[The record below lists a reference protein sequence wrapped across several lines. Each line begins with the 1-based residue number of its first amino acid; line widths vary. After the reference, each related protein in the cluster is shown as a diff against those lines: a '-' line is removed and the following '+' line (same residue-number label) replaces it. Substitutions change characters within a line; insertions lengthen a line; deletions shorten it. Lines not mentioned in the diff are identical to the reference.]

1 METVGVAGPVN
12 TGLAAGGV
20 AGPHFLANVL
30 LPWALHIPGEDSSLS
45 HLKAIGLAASV

>member
-1 METVGVAGPVN
+1 MVTLKKKNHNHVKMETGGVAGPVN

-30 LPWALHIPGEDSSLS
+30 LP
-45 HLKAIGLAASV
+45 